1 MGFARLYKYYLLV
14 FSAVSWYGMDMGDI
28 HLLRNKDYLLGKRIQ
43 HLRIKRGM
51 TQERLA
57 EAAKVSA
64 TFVSMIETGSHP
76 PGLKTLYRIA
86 VALDVKVA
94 DLFTF

>member
-1 MGFARLYKYYLLV
+1 MG
-14 FSAVSWYGMDMGDI
+14 MGETNV
-28 HLLRNKDYLLGKRIQ
+28 LRNKDYLLGKRIQ

-64 TFVSMIETGSHP
+64 TFLSMVENGKDTPS
-76 PGLKTLYRIA
+76 LKLLFRIA
-86 VALDVKVA
+86 AALDVKVA
-94 DLFTF
+94 ELFTF

>member
-1 MGFARLYKYYLLV
+1 MG
-14 FSAVSWYGMDMGDI
+14 MGET

-43 HLRIKRGM
+43 HVRIKRGM

-57 EAAKVSA
+57 AAAKVSV
-64 TFVSMIETGSHP
+64 TFISMIETGSHP
-76 PGLKTLYRIA
+76 PRLKTLYRIA
-86 VALDVKVA
+86 AALDVKVA

>member
-1 MGFARLYKYYLLV
+1 MG
-14 FSAVSWYGMDMGDI
+14 MGETN
-28 HLLRNKDYLLGKRIQ
+28 LLRNKDYLLGKRIQ

-64 TFVSMIETGSHP
+64 TFLSMVENGKDTPS
-76 PGLKTLYRIA
+76 LNLLYRIA
-86 VALDVKVA
+86 AALDVRVA
-94 DLFTF
+94 ELFTF

>member
-1 MGFARLYKYYLLV
+1 MV
-14 FSAVSWYGMDMGDI
+14 FSAVSWYGMEMIDT
-28 HLLRNKDYLLGKRIQ
+28 HLLRDKDYLLAKRIQ
-43 HLRIKRGM
+43 HLRVKRGM

-64 TFVSMIETGSHP
+64 VFISMVETAKTRPS
-76 PGLKTLYRIA
+76 LKFLYKIA
-86 VALDVKVA
+86 AVLDVKVA

>member
-1 MGFARLYKYYLLV
+1 MG
-14 FSAVSWYGMDMGDI
+14 MGETNV
-28 HLLRNKDYLLGKRIQ
+28 LRNKDYLLGKRIQ

-57 EAAKVSA
+57 ETVKVSA
-64 TFVSMIETGSHP
+64 TFLSMVENGKDTPS
-76 PGLKTLYRIA
+76 LKLLYRIA
-86 VALDVKVA
+86 AMLDVKVA

>member
-1 MGFARLYKYYLLV
+1 MG
-14 FSAVSWYGMDMGDI
+14 MGDTN
-28 HLLRNKDYLLGKRIQ
+28 LLRNKDYLLGKRIQ

-64 TFVSMIETGSHP
+64 TFLSMVENGKDTPS
-76 PGLKTLYRIA
+76 LNLLYRIA
-86 VALDVKVA
+86 AALDVRVA
-94 DLFTF
+94 ELFTF